1 MAHLLLPWF
10 RVTPPFDSGFQYNM
24 NNVVFCFCKT
34 KRGGTLA
41 GYIHEVLNGL
51 WEFMGMSIYAILRN
65 CSWNFEYT
73 EKCNP
78 KTIVESGMCMVQLI
92 EVT

>member
-1 MAHLLLPWF
+1 
-10 RVTPPFDSGFQYNM
+10 M

-41 GYIHEVLNGL
+41 GYIHEVLNEL
-51 WEFMGMSIYAILRN
+51 WEFMGMTIYAILHK

-73 EKCNP
+73 EKRNP
-78 KTIVESGMCMVQLI
+78 KTMVESGMCVVQLI